1 MSVSKFCTK
10 GNDRCATFMWHAEAG
25 EVEVGRARN
34 HYEQECSIKQGNVLA
49 PVQVGGSSGSAS
61 ELA

>member
-1 MSVSKFCTK
+1 
-10 GNDRCATFMWHAEAG
+10 MWHAEAG

-34 HYEQECSIKQGNVLA
+34 HYEQECWIKQGNVLA
-49 PVQVGGSSGSAS
+49 PLQVGGSSGSVS